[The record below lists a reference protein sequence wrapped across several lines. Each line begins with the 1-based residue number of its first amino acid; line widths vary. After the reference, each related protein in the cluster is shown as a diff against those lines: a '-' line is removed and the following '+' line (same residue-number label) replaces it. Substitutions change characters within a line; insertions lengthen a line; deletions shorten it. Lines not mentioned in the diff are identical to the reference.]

1 MVNYKSIKLS
11 PGLYFVSTPIGSAR
25 DITLRSLDILANADV
40 LAAEDTRTLKKLLEI
55 HGIQLKN
62 RSLISYH
69 DHNGTKARPKL
80 LAHLKNG
87 KSVAYASEAGTPL
100 IADPGFS
107 LLTEVLSMEN
117 DVTSAPGPC
126 ALIAALTVAGLPTD
140 RFYFEGFLPN
150 NKSQRE
156 LKFRGL
162 KSYLGTLIFYE
173 SAKRL
178 NDTLVIAKEVFG
190 EDRQGVVCR
199 ELTKKFED
207 IKRGSL
213 KELSEIYLDKNV
225 KGEVVLLVAG
235 AGNTVIDRSEIEQ
248 HVKEAL
254 KSMSVKDSAEA
265 VAIAFNL
272 PRRNIY
278 QLALQIKTSGD

>member
-25 DITLRSLDILANADV
+25 DITLRALDILANADV

-69 DHNGTKARPKL
+69 DHNGSKVRPKL
-80 LAHLKNG
+80 LAYLKNG

-126 ALIAALTVAGLPTD
+126 ALIAALTVSGLPTD

-162 KSYLGTLIFYE
+162 NSYIGTLIFYE

-178 NDTLVIAKEVFG
+178 NDTLLIAKEVFG
-190 EDRQGVVCR
+190 GDRQGVVCR

-207 IKRGSL
+207 IQRGRL
-213 KELSEIYLDKNV
+213 KELSEIYFDKNI

-235 AGNTVIDRSEIEQ
+235 AGNTDIDRSEIEQ
-248 HVKEAL
+248 HMRAAL

-265 VAIAFNL
+265 VAIAFNV
-272 PRRNIY
+272 PRRDAY
-278 QLALQIKTSGD
+278 QLALQIKSGGD

>member
-162 KSYLGTLIFYE
+162 TSYLGTLIFYE

-248 HVKEAL
+248 HVKDAL

-265 VAIAFNL
+265 VAMAFNV
-272 PRRNIY
+272 PRRDIY
-278 QLALQIKTSGD
+278 QLALQIKSGGD

>member
-1 MVNYKSIKLS
+1 MSNYKSIKLS

-25 DITLRSLDILANADV
+25 DITLRALDILANADV

-55 HGIQLKN
+55 HGIKLKN

-69 DHNGTKARPKL
+69 DYNGSKRRPKL
-80 LAHLKNG
+80 LAYLENG

-107 LLTEVLSMEN
+107 LLNEVLSLGN
-117 DVTSAPGPC
+117 NVTSAPGPC

-140 RFYFEGFLPN
+140 RFYFEGFLPS

-156 LKFRGL
+156 LKFREL
-162 KSYLGTLIFYE
+162 KSYPGTLIFYE

-178 NDTLVIAKEVFG
+178 NDTLVKATEVFG
-190 EDRQGVVCR
+190 GKRQGVICR

-207 IKRGSL
+207 IQRGSL
-213 KELSEIYLDKNV
+213 KKLSEFYCNKNI

-235 AGNTVIDRSEIEQ
+235 AGNPDIHQSEIEQ
-248 HVKEAL
+248 HVKDAL
-254 KSMSVKDSAEA
+254 KFMSVKDSAEA
-265 VAIAFNL
+265 VALAFNL
-272 PRRNIY
+272 PRRDIY
-278 QLALQIKTSGD
+278 QLALQIKSGGD

>member
-190 EDRQGVVCR
+190 EDRKGVVCR

-213 KELSEIYLDKNV
+213 KELSEIYLEKNI

-235 AGNTVIDRSEIEQ
+235 AGHTDIDQSEIEQ
-248 HVKEAL
+248 HVKDAL

-265 VAIAFNL
+265 VAIAFNV
-272 PRRNIY
+272 PRRDIY
-278 QLALQIKTSGD
+278 QLALQIKSSGY

>member
-25 DITLRSLDILANADV
+25 DITLRALDILANADV

-55 HGIQLKN
+55 HGIHLKN

-69 DHNGTKARPKL
+69 DHNGIKARPKL
-80 LAHLKNG
+80 LAYLKNG
-87 KSVAYASEAGTPL
+87 NSVAYASEAGTPL

-107 LLTEVLSMEN
+107 LLNEVLSMEN

-190 EDRQGVVCR
+190 GDRQGVVCR

-207 IKRGSL
+207 IQRGRL
-213 KELSEIYLDKNV
+213 KELSEIYFDKSI

-235 AGNTVIDRSEIEQ
+235 AGNTDIDWSEIEQ
-248 HVKEAL
+248 HLRNAL

-265 VAIAFNL
+265 VAIAFNV

-278 QLALQIKTSGD
+278 QLALQIKSSGD

>member
-117 DVTSAPGPC
+117 EVTSAPGPC

-199 ELTKKFED
+199 ELTKKFEE

-213 KELSEIYLDKNV
+213 KELSEIYFDKNI

-235 AGNTVIDRSEIEQ
+235 AGNTDIDRSEIEQ
-248 HVKEAL
+248 HVKDAL
-254 KSMSVKDSAEA
+254 KSMSLKDTAEA
-265 VAIAFNL
+265 VAIAFNV
-272 PRRNIY
+272 PRRDIY
-278 QLALQIKTSGD
+278 QLALQIKSGGD

>member
-25 DITLRSLDILANADV
+25 DITLRALDILANADV

-69 DHNGTKARPKL
+69 DHNGSKVRPKL
-80 LAHLKNG
+80 LAYLEHG

-107 LLTEVLSMEN
+107 LLNEVLSMEN

-178 NDTLVIAKEVFG
+178 NDTLLIAQEVFG
-190 EDRQGVVCR
+190 GDRQGVVCR

-207 IKRGSL
+207 IQRGRL
-213 KELSEIYLDKNV
+213 KELSEIYFDKNI

-235 AGNTVIDRSEIEQ
+235 AGNTDSDWSEIEQ
-248 HVKEAL
+248 HLRDSL

-265 VAIAFNL
+265 VAIAFNV
-272 PRRNIY
+272 PRRDVY
-278 QLALQIKTSGD
+278 QLALQIKSGGD

>member
-11 PGLYFVSTPIGSAR
+11 PGLYFVSTPIGAAR
-25 DITLRSLDILANADV
+25 DITLRALDILANADV

-55 HGIQLKN
+55 HGIHLKN

-69 DHNGTKARPKL
+69 DHNGSKARPKL
-80 LAHLKNG
+80 LAYLKNG

-107 LLTEVLSMEN
+107 LLNEVLSMEN

-190 EDRQGVVCR
+190 GDRQGVVCR

-207 IKRGSL
+207 IQRGRL
-213 KELSEIYLDKNV
+213 KELSEIYFDKNI

-235 AGNTVIDRSEIEQ
+235 AGHTDIDQSEIEQ
-248 HVKEAL
+248 HVRDAL
-254 KSMSVKDSAEA
+254 KSMSVKESAET
-265 VAIAFNL
+265 VAIAFNA
-272 PRRNIY
+272 PRRDIY
-278 QLALQIKTSGD
+278 QLALQIKSGGD